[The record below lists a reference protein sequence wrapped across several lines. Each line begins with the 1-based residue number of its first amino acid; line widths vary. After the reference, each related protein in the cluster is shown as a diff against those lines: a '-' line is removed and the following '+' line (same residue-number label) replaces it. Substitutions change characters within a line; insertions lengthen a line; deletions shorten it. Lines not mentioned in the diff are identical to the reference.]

1 MDMKNSQ
8 EQAGSLFIA
17 TDVVEKV
24 AKLSSLE
31 VEGVGSVSTGSS
43 GVKGMFAKTNL
54 PKAVEVAMYD
64 GVAEITI
71 NIIAKYGFKVPAV
84 CKAVQE
90 AVKSGVQSM
99 TNITVSK
106 VNVVVSGIET
116 DKE

>member
-1 MDMKNSQ
+1 MELKDSKGQ
-8 EQAGSLFIA
+8 QGSLFIA

-24 AKLSSLE
+24 AKLASLE
-31 VEGVGSVSTGSS
+31 VEGVGDVSVGTS

-71 NIIAKYGFKVPAV
+71 NIIAKYGFKIPAV

-90 AVKSGVQSM
+90 AVKAGVQNM

-106 VNVVVSGIET
+106 VNVAVAGIQTVGE
-116 DKE
+116 